1 MLSWFLSLTDLQQ
14 VAVIL
19 LALAAVYAVLTV
31 RIAWQWTKG
40 ER

>member
-1 MLSWFLSLTDLQQ
+1 MIEWFTSLSDLQQ

-19 LALAAVYAVLTV
+19 LTLVGVYAVLTV

-40 ER
+40 RL